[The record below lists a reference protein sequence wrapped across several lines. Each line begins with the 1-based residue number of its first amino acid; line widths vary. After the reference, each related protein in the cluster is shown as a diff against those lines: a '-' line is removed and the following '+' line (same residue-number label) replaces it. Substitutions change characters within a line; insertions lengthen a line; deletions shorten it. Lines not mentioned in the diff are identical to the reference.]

1 MKIKGTALYDVFR
14 VSVHAIIS
22 FYVSK
27 KSGKLSFSIRFALNL
42 INHPSKRWALIRVEG
57 AN

>member
-1 MKIKGTALYDVFR
+1 VFR

>member
-1 MKIKGTALYDVFR
+1 MMCFVSQFMQLYHF
-14 VSVHAIIS
+14 I
-22 FYVSK
+22 YKK